1 MIYLN
6 KNITRSSAIFAKQI
20 SHNLKLPI
28 SLFSVDDVYNL
39 VNQECL
45 ILIDKQNLENQ
56 HLNNLLNDIKVSGH
70 EPLCK
75 ILLIGCTSRLEIK
88 NIISIPDDD
97 FVCFDEL
104 YNHTE
109 NTQKDMVFIELSNST
124 KEQIEKLNKILYPNN
139 KKIAVKAVNNP
150 GLAHVQNLGLST
162 ENDTLKLLSE
172 CSYYVNINSLYLY
185 DAVYANKKIIHVDDI
200 PKIKTIDDID
210 FIVID
215 NSIYSNDISDKSISK
230 ILNKIL

>member
-6 KNITRSSAIFAKQI
+6 KNLTRSSAIFAKQI

-45 ILIDKQNLENQ
+45 ILIDKESLENQ
-56 HLNNLLNDIKVSGH
+56 HLNNLFNDIKVSNNTI
-70 EPLCK
+70 PCK
-75 ILLIGCTSRLEIK
+75 ILLIGYANSVEIK
-88 NIISIPDDD
+88 NIISIPDSD

-104 YNHTE
+104 NHHE
-109 NTQKDMVFIELSNST
+109 NKQTNTIFIELSNTS
-124 KEQIEKLNKILYPNN
+124 KEHVDKLNNILYPNN

-150 GLAHVQNLGLST
+150 SFTHVQNLGLST

-172 CSYYVNINSLYLY
+172 CSYYVNINNVYLY
-185 DAVYANKKIIHVDDI
+185 DAVHANKKIIHIDDI
-200 PKIKTIDDID
+200 PKIKTIDNID
-210 FIVID
+210 SMVID
-215 NSIYSNDISDKSISK
+215 NSIYYNDISNKSISK
-230 ILNKIL
+230 FLNKIL